1 MRPLLRF
8 WPDLRSRIGVYAFV
22 LVLTLL
28 ANGIQLVVPMITGYI
43 IDGPIA
49 ERDFSALWWPVL
61 GVLAIGI
68 VEAVG
73 MWARRMIVAPVV
85 STWEITWR
93 ARLFDRLQYT
103 SVAIHDSWESGQ
115 LLSRATNDLSQLRRF
130 FAFGLPFLAS
140 TPIVILVGTIM
151 LTSLQPVFGLIMI
164 VMAVPTIVSVSIF
177 EKKYRDA
184 SRRSQDTIGEITTEV
199 EESIQGIRILK
210 SFGRS
215 PWAAARFGLV
225 STKFKDLEV
234 RKAKLDSWFWSVL
247 IFLPTLAQAAIV
259 AIGTWGVVAGWT
271 TVGTVVAG
279 VTISM
284 VLRMPIEM
292 LGFLLAD
299 ALMSLTAAARYWE
312 VIDIRR
318 DITDADGRFVDDPDV
333 GKYRGE
339 LVFDDVDFHFS
350 DTERETLSGL
360 DLRIEPGQT
369 MAVVGATGSGKTTL
383 ASLVPRL
390 QDVTGGVVRIDG
402 VDIRNLPV
410 NELRH
415 LVSVSFEDPILF
427 SASVAENVEM
437 GAPGSDDEAIWQALE
452 IAAAKDFVSH
462 LPEGLDT
469 QVGEQGLSLSG
480 GQRQRLALARA
491 VIGKPRIL
499 VLDDPLS
506 AVDVDTEDRVQLAL
520 REILPDSTTLI
531 IAHRPSTA
539 ALADV
544 VAVLDGGRIAAQ
556 GTHEELLLT
565 SPLYRELMGASAVA
579 SAAEEPG
586 SHEGPG
592 RAGSAVEG
600 SGRATSASASA
611 TANRVEVIREAGDGG
626 SRDLSMTEAHT
637 RDGGDE

>member
-1 MRPLLRF
+1 MFIVRPLLRF
-8 WPDLRSRIGVYAFV
+8 WPDLRSRIGVYVLV

-28 ANGIQLVVPMITGYI
+28 ANGIQLIVPIITGHI

-49 ERDFSALWWPVL
+49 HRDLQALWLPVL
-61 GVLAIGI
+61 AVLLIGI
-68 VEAVG
+68 GEAVA

-85 STWEITWR
+85 SEWEIRWR

-103 SVAIHDSWESGQ
+103 SVAVHDSWESGQ

-130 FAFGLPFLAS
+130 FAFGLPFLLS
-140 TPIVILVGTIM
+140 TPIVIVIGTII
-151 LTSLQPVFGLIMI
+151 LVALQPAFGLIMI
-164 VMAVPTIVSVSIF
+164 VMAVPTIVAVAIF
-177 EKKYRDA
+177 ERRYRLA
-184 SRRSQDTIGEITTEV
+184 SRASQDAVGEIATNV

-215 PWAAARFGLV
+215 PWAAERFGLL
-225 STKFKDLEV
+225 STKFKDLEI

-247 IFLPTLAQAAIV
+247 ILLPTLAQVAIV
-259 AIGTWGVVAGWT
+259 GVGTWGVVAGWT
-271 TVGTVVAG
+271 TIGTVVAG
-279 VTISM
+279 VTVSM
-284 VLRMPIEM
+284 VMRMPIEM

-299 ALMSLTAAARYWE
+299 ALMALTAAGRYWE
-312 VIDIRR
+312 VIDIRH
-318 DITDADGRFVDDPDV
+318 DITDSGGGIDDDPDV

-339 LVFDDVDFHFS
+339 LSFDDVSFHFA
-350 DTERETLSGL
+350 DTDRLTLTGL
-360 DLRIEPGQT
+360 DLRIDPGQT
-369 MAVVGATGSGKTTL
+369 LALVGATGSGKTTL

-390 QDVTGGVVRIDG
+390 QDVTDGAVRIDG
-402 VDIRNLPV
+402 IDIRDLPV

-427 SASVAENVEM
+427 SASVADNVVM
-437 GAPGSDDEAIWQALE
+437 GSPGSSEDEIWQALQ
-452 IAAAKDFVSH
+452 ISAAADFVAR

-469 QVGEQGLSLSG
+469 QVGDQGLSLSG

-506 AVDVDTEDRVQLAL
+506 AVDVDTEDRVQRAL

-544 VAVLDGGRIAAQ
+544 VAVLDEGRIVAQ
-556 GTHEELLLT
+556 GTHEELLES
-565 SPLYRELMGASAVA
+565 SPLYRELMGASAADPGSAASAQVA
-579 SAAEEPG
+579 SAAGQG
-586 SHEGPG
+586 S
-592 RAGSAVEG
+592 
-600 SGRATSASASA
+600 ATSARETNA
-611 TANRVEVIREAGDGG
+611 TGLEGG
-626 SRDLSMTEAHT
+626 RS
-637 RDGGDE
+637 